1 MITRIPQIKASEPY
15 SIPIG
20 PESQKRRKSPPGR
33 RCGSVETCRKALVD
47 APKGEEGARRRP
59 DYGSRVWQLCS

>member
-33 RCGSVETCRKALVD
+33 RCGSVETCRKACED
-47 APKGEEGARRRP
+47 APHGRGKGAEAP
-59 DYGSRVWQLCS
+59 